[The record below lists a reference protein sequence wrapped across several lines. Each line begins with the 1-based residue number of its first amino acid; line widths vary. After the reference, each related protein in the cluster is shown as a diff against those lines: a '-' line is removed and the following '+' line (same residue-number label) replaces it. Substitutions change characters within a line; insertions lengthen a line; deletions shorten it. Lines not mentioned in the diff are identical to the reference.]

1 LWSGSRLALA
11 RWPGA
16 AFIFRSKL
24 AHRVINHKRVSGWCI
39 KPASENVRRI
49 VRHSKDPQPALGA
62 AVRQLRAKQGL
73 TQEALAQD
81 AGITVGHLSMVE
93 RGLANPTWGTVTA
106 IAQAL
111 GVSVIEVAKVTGRFE
126 GSS

>member
-1 LWSGSRLALA
+1 M
-11 RWPGA
+11 
-16 AFIFRSKL
+16 
-24 AHRVINHKRVSGWCI
+24 
-39 KPASENVRRI
+39 
-49 VRHSKDPQPALGA
+49 RHSKDPQPALCA

>member
-1 LWSGSRLALA
+1 MR
-11 RWPGA
+11 
-16 AFIFRSKL
+16 RSK
-24 AHRVINHKRVSGWCI
+24 N
-39 KPASENVRRI
+39 
-49 VRHSKDPQPALGA
+49 PQPALGA

-111 GVSVIEVAKVTGRFE
+111 GVSVIEVAKATQRSG
-126 GSS
+126 G